1 MDEIKEK
8 DLVQYDDQEVSKEL
22 ETSSENQE
30 KEETDEVQVDQ
41 NEQTEDNSILT
52 FKLENYEGP
61 LDLLVDLVKKN
72 KMDIEDIQLSVITG
86 QYLEIISNL
95 SEVDMDNASDFI
107 EWAAILIEVKSKRL
121 LPKLMTEEEE
131 EEDLEYLVN
140 LRIKEY
146 AMLKETTEKLA
157 VLENTDRFYKAPEK
171 EASKYRVVIKDMQLD
186 MLLDAFV
193 GIMHRIKKEE
203 TEKIK
208 TKEVQKEKFTVE
220 QKIASVKDALL
231 IRKKIMFSELF
242 SQSISRE
249 EVVTTFMALLELLK
263 LQEISVKQS
272 DMFQDISIEKK
283 EYVEEE

>member
-1 MDEIKEK
+1 M
-8 DLVQYDDQEVSKEL
+8 
-22 ETSSENQE
+22 
-30 KEETDEVQVDQ
+30 
-41 NEQTEDNSILT
+41 TED
-52 FKLENYEGP
+52 
-61 LDLLVDLVKKN
+61 DD
-72 KMDIEDIQLSVITG
+72 
-86 QYLEIISNL
+86 
-95 SEVDMDNASDFI
+95 
-107 EWAAILIEVKSKRL
+107 
-121 LPKLMTEEEE
+121 

-157 VLENTDRFYKAPEK
+157 ILENTDRFYKEPEK

-263 LQEISVKQS
+263 LQEISVKQT

>member
-8 DLVQYDDQEVSKEL
+8 DLVQYDEQKTSKVLEESLDNEVKEVVEEDQVKN
-22 ETSSENQE
+22 T
-30 KEETDEVQVDQ
+30 
-41 NEQTEDNSILT
+41 EQLEDNSILT

-107 EWAAILIEVKSKRL
+107 EWAAILIEVKSKKL
-121 LPKLMTEEEE
+121 LPKLMTEDDD

-157 VLENTDRFYKAPEK
+157 ILENTDRFYKEPEK

-263 LQEISVKQS
+263 LQEISVKQT